1 MIMIVICVQSIAV
14 IGMVHMVVN
23 MISIVA
29 LLCLSISIEHDMVVL
44 RCAAD
49 NVLIHMIQLVI

>member
-1 MIMIVICVQSIAV
+1 MFIICIRSIIV

-23 MISIVA
+23 MIRIVA
-29 LLCLSISIEHDMVVL
+29 FLYLSIGTEHDMVVL

-49 NVLIHMIQLVI
+49 NVLIHMIQLGT